1 MTSPRRFD
9 QELPAIFAALY
20 PIATPDYRDELVQRI
35 AVTPQRPAW
44 TFIERWLPVDITAQ
58 RVAGPRI
65 PMRQFAVLALVGLLV
80 AAALAAYVGSQ
91 RRLPDPFGLAANGSI
106 AYSVAGD
113 ILIRNDLAA
122 EPTVVLGGTTDD
134 HDPWFS
140 PDGSRLAFVRTIE
153 GKDYLMTVRANGSD
167 VRQVLSQP
175 LVDPFIVWSPD
186 SRSFAFADSVRGI
199 RALSIVLADGSGSR
213 SIDTGGV
220 VPGDPSWRPP
230 TGEEILFRGQAPDGS
245 LDLYVVASDGTGL
258 RALGLPSERLF
269 GPDWDVTGAAWS
281 PDGSRIAYNVVE
293 FDPLSGVNHFRVHVI
308 QPDGTGDVAL
318 PGPAPEVM
326 EAWPVW
332 SPDGTSILVHRWTW
346 KSAPDGGRGWLAIL
360 PADGSAPAR
369 AIGPEVAGG
378 EDTGLIKTWSPD
390 GTHVLVRAGNTL
402 ESFSIVASSGDFE
415 RLDWNATNLPDWQR
429 IAP

>member
-20 PIATPDYRDELVQRI
+20 PVATPDYRDELVQRI
-35 AVTPQRPAW
+35 AATPQRPAW

-58 RVAGPRI
+58 RVAGTRV
-65 PMRQFAVLALVGLLV
+65 PMRQFAVLALLGLL
-80 AAALAAYVGSQ
+80 LAATVAIYVGSQ
-91 RRLPDPFGLAANGSI
+91 QRLPDPFGIAANGDI
-106 AYSVAGD
+106 AYAADGD

-122 EPTVVLGGTTDD
+122 EPTVLVGGPTDD

-153 GKDYLMTVRANGSD
+153 GKDYFMTVRADGSD
-167 VRQVLSQP
+167 VRQVLAQP
-175 LVDPFIVWSPD
+175 LIDPFIVWSPD

-199 RALSIVLADGSGSR
+199 PTLSIVMADGSGAR
-213 SIDTGGV
+213 PIDLGSV
-220 VPGDPSWRPP
+220 APGELSWRPP

-245 LDLYVVASDGTGL
+245 LDLYVVARDGTGL
-258 RALGLPSERLF
+258 RALGLPSRRLF
-269 GPDWDVTGAAWS
+269 GPGWDITGAAWS

-293 FDPLSGVNHFRVHVI
+293 PDANDSETAFRVHVV

-332 SPDGTSILVHRWTW
+332 SPDGASLLVHRWTW
-346 KSAPDGGRGWLAIL
+346 RSAPDGGRGWLAIL

-369 AIGPEVAGG
+369 DIGPEVAGG

-390 GTHVLVRAGNTL
+390 GTHVLVRAENTR
-402 ESFSIVASSGDFE
+402 ESFSIDASSGDFE
-415 RLDWNATNLPDWQR
+415 RLDWNAANLPDWQR